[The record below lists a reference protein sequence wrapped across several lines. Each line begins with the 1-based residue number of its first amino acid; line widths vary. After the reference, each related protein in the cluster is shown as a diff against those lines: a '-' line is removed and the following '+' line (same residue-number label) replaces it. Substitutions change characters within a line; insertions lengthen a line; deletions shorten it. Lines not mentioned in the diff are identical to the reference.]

1 MFIKNLNK
9 FNISYKNI
17 SKFHKNISDYGY
29 NYIGIDFSIF
39 LNFNNNLKYLI

>member
-1 MFIKNLNK
+1 MIIKNLNK

-17 SKFHKNISDYGY
+17 SKLHKNISKYGH
-29 NYIGIDFSIF
+29 NYTNVDLSIF